1 MTNPTSSTPFSYQ
14 VGGSLPAEYRG
25 YVERQADRELY
36 DRLKSG
42 EYCFVFNS
50 RQMGKS
56 SLRVRVMQ
64 KLAAEGVACAVIDPQ
79 TRGTSL
85 SEDQWYAG
93 TIKRL
98 IDDLHLQE
106 KIDFSSWWK
115 DLAAQSI
122 SAVERFTYFIDRV
135 LLAELSQDVVI
146 FVEEI
151 DNLLSL
157 KFDTDGFF
165 ILIRSFF
172 ERRAED
178 LRYRR
183 LTFAF
188 LGVATPS
195 DLIVSKHSLAFNI
208 GRAVEMSGFQ
218 LQEAQPLMQGLVGK
232 VDDPQAV
239 LQAVLYWT
247 GGQPFLTQR
256 VLNLVVQEADLRLS
270 PPDLVAQV
278 VTSQLIDNWE
288 AQDVPPHLKT
298 IRDRILRSDERLR
311 GRLLGIYQQVLDAE
325 PPPLPIPP
333 LSPSPPLSS
342 RKEGG
347 IIADESY
354 EQIQLRLTGLVVK
367 REGRLKVYNPIY
379 AQVFNGQW
387 VARALADLRPGFY
400 GEAFKAWQ
408 EAQEEQKESFLLR
421 GQALRDAETWAKG
434 KRLSKED
441 ERFLDDSQDV
451 EKRDMERRFA
461 AETEANQIL
470 TAARE
475 QAETELET
483 ANQALLET
491 REESDK
497 IIKKA
502 NRRNKLSLLGAL
514 GAIAIAAIAVPISIK
529 AVDDLKIARQDVQE
543 AEGEK
548 KQLEQDKDQLNKD
561 KISLNRSLEQ
571 TKTNK
576 KQADINAQKAKQL
589 QLEAEQKLKQV
600 NQNLVAEKKHLKQVT
615 EIAQVTIKA
624 KEQQV
629 QEVEKQFTE
638 ATKNTQDARNESKIA
653 REEKQQAQ
661 TQLLEAQTQIS
672 EAQTQLSEAQTQ
684 LSEAQ
689 TQISEAQTQLNSVKD
704 SVSQTLALLD
714 EVRNQVEVPTE
725 RDSRIL
731 VTVKVDVRQLTLT
744 HQRLQATAQSI
755 GISIEKVSPRS
766 NISSINNLGA
776 NYANLGEYEKA
787 IAFYQQALDMSR
799 KIGDHLA
806 ESSNI
811 NNLAALYSVLGRYGE
826 AEPLLKQALTIRKQK
841 LGDNHPDTAASLNNL
856 AELYRV
862 QGRYSEAEPL
872 YKEALAIS
880 KQQLG
885 DNHPLTVAIL
895 NNLAALYDSQG
906 RYSEAGPLYK
916 EALAIS
922 KQQLGDNHPDVAQS
936 LNNLAE
942 LYLSQGRYSEAE
954 PILKQSLAI
963 RKQQLGDNHPDV
975 AQSLNNLAELY
986 LSQGRYSEAEPLY
999 KEALFI
1005 FKQQLGDNHPSTA
1018 TSLNNLAFLYQYQGR
1033 YSEAEPLYKEAL
1045 FIFKQQLGNNHP
1057 STAASLN
1064 NLAFLYRIQGRY
1076 SEAEPLLK
1084 QSLAIRKQQLGDNHP
1099 DVAQSLNNLAELYLS
1114 QGRYSE
1120 AEPLLKQSLAIR
1132 KQQLGD
1138 NHPDTAQSLN
1148 NLAELYLSQG
1158 RYSEAEPLL
1167 KQSLAIR
1174 KQQLGDNHPDTAQS
1188 LNNLAELYLSQG
1200 RYSEA
1205 EPLLKQSLAIRKQ
1218 QLGDNHPDTA
1228 QSLNN
1233 LAGLYQSQGRYS
1245 EAEPLYKEALFI
1257 FKQQLGNNHP
1267 DVAQTLNN
1275 LATLYWNQGKYPEA
1289 DELFSQG
1296 LQVEEYNFS
1305 QNLIAGDEFQKQAY
1319 IAIYSG
1325 TIDTVISRSLQS
1337 IPNNSEATRLALKTI
1352 LQRKGR
1358 ILDVLSNSL
1367 QILRQQVNDP
1377 QSQELLTQFIATRT
1391 QYANLIFEKLEDFP
1405 SPEIYRQKLAEL
1417 DTKAKQL
1424 EDQISRRSA
1433 EFRSLSQPITL
1444 EGIQKLIP
1452 ANAAL
1457 VEIVRYQP
1465 FNPKAPENQRF
1476 GNPRYAVYILYPNG
1490 DIKAK
1495 DLGEAKPID
1504 DKLIYF
1510 RDNLADAKT
1519 PLPQLQK
1526 SARQLDETLMQ
1537 PIRQLLGNT
1546 KTILLSPD
1554 AALNL
1559 IPFEALVDENN
1570 QYLVENYHI
1579 TYLTSGRDLLRL
1591 KDKFASQQSPLIV
1604 ADPFYG
1610 KAGEK
1615 VALTLSEFTF
1625 PGLPGTEEEAK
1636 AIKNILPQA
1645 TVLTGSQAT
1654 ENAVKQAKKPHIL
1667 HIATHGFF
1675 KPERNPGERNSP
1687 LQGERNVIENPLL
1700 RSGLILAGVTIGQS
1714 AGDDGILTALEITG
1728 LNLVGT
1734 KLVVLSGSKTGL
1746 GDISVGEGIYGLR
1759 RAFVIA
1765 GAESQLIS
1773 LWNVSDQATKDL
1785 MVAYYGRL
1793 IKGEGRSEAL
1803 RQIQLE
1809 MLKSENY
1816 QHPFYWASFII
1827 SGDWTPMEFSSSP

>member
-1 MTNPTSSTPFSYQ
+1 
-14 VGGSLPAEYRG
+14 L
-25 YVERQADRELY
+25 
-36 DRLKSG
+36 
-42 EYCFVFNS
+42 
-50 RQMGKS
+50 
-56 SLRVRVMQ
+56 
-64 KLAAEGVACAVIDPQ
+64 
-79 TRGTSL
+79 
-85 SEDQWYAG
+85 
-93 TIKRL
+93 
-98 IDDLHLQE
+98 
-106 KIDFSSWWK
+106 
-115 DLAAQSI
+115 
-122 SAVERFTYFIDRV
+122 
-135 LLAELSQDVVI
+135 
-146 FVEEI
+146 
-151 DNLLSL
+151 
-157 KFDTDGFF
+157 
-165 ILIRSFF
+165 
-172 ERRAED
+172 
-178 LRYRR
+178 
-183 LTFAF
+183 
-188 LGVATPS
+188 
-195 DLIVSKHSLAFNI
+195 
-208 GRAVEMSGFQ
+208 
-218 LQEAQPLMQGLVGK
+218 
-232 VDDPQAV
+232 
-239 LQAVLYWT
+239 
-247 GGQPFLTQR
+247 
-256 VLNLVVQEADLRLS
+256 
-270 PPDLVAQV
+270 
-278 VTSQLIDNWE
+278 
-288 AQDVPPHLKT
+288 
-298 IRDRILRSDERLR
+298 
-311 GRLLGIYQQVLDAE
+311 
-325 PPPLPIPP
+325 
-333 LSPSPPLSS
+333 
-342 RKEGG
+342 
-347 IIADESY
+347 
-354 EQIQLRLTGLVVK
+354 
-367 REGRLKVYNPIY
+367 
-379 AQVFNGQW
+379 
-387 VARALADLRPGFY
+387 
-400 GEAFKAWQ
+400 
-408 EAQEEQKESFLLR
+408 
-421 GQALRDAETWAKG
+421 
-434 KRLSKED
+434 
-441 ERFLDDSQDV
+441 
-451 EKRDMERRFA
+451 A

-502 NRRNKLSLLGAL
+502 NRRNKFSLLGAL
-514 GAIAIAAIAVPISIK
+514 GAIVIAAIAVPISIK
-529 AVDDLKIARQDVQE
+529 ALDDLKIARQDVQE

-661 TQLLEAQTQIS
+661 TQL
-672 EAQTQLSEAQTQ
+672 
-684 LSEAQ
+684 
-689 TQISEAQTQLNSVKD
+689 SEAQTQLNSV
-704 SVSQTLALLD
+704 LASLNG
-714 EVRNQVEVPTE
+714 VRNQV
-725 RDSRIL
+725 
-731 VTVKVDVRQLTLT
+731 
-744 HQRLQATAQSI
+744 
-755 GISIEKVSPRS
+755 GVS
-766 NISSINNLGA
+766 
-776 NYANLGEYEKA
+776 
-787 IAFYQQALDMSR
+787 
-799 KIGDHLA
+799 
-806 ESSNI
+806 
-811 NNLAALYSVLGRYGE
+811 E
-826 AEPLLKQALTIRKQK
+826 AKPLLQ
-841 LGDNHPDTAASLNNL
+841 
-856 AELYRV
+856 
-862 QGRYSEAEPL
+862 
-872 YKEALAIS
+872 
-880 KQQLG
+880 
-885 DNHPLTVAIL
+885 
-895 NNLAALYDSQG
+895 
-906 RYSEAGPLYK
+906 
-916 EALAIS
+916 
-922 KQQLGDNHPDVAQS
+922 
-936 LNNLAE
+936 
-942 LYLSQGRYSEAE
+942 
-954 PILKQSLAI
+954 
-963 RKQQLGDNHPDV
+963 
-975 AQSLNNLAELY
+975 
-986 LSQGRYSEAEPLY
+986 
-999 KEALFI
+999 
-1005 FKQQLGDNHPSTA
+1005 
-1018 TSLNNLAFLYQYQGR
+1018 
-1033 YSEAEPLYKEAL
+1033 
-1045 FIFKQQLGNNHP
+1045 
-1057 STAASLN
+1057 
-1064 NLAFLYRIQGRY
+1064 
-1076 SEAEPLLK
+1076 
-1084 QSLAIRKQQLGDNHP
+1084 
-1099 DVAQSLNNLAELYLS
+1099 
-1114 QGRYSE
+1114 
-1120 AEPLLKQSLAIR
+1120 
-1132 KQQLGD
+1132 
-1138 NHPDTAQSLN
+1138 
-1148 NLAELYLSQG
+1148 
-1158 RYSEAEPLL
+1158 
-1167 KQSLAIR
+1167 QSLAIR

-1305 QNLIAGDEFQKQAY
+1305 QNLIAGDELQKQAY

-1444 EGIQKLIP
+1444 ESIQKLIP

-1457 VEIVRYQP
+1457 VEIVRYRP

-1510 RDNLADAKT
+1510 RDNLADAET

-1604 ADPFYG
+1604 AAPFYG

-1667 HIATHGFF
+1667 HIATHSFF

-1714 AGDDGILTALEITG
+1714 AGDDGVLTALEITG

>member
-1 MTNPTSSTPFSYQ
+1 M
-14 VGGSLPAEYRG
+14 
-25 YVERQADRELY
+25 
-36 DRLKSG
+36 
-42 EYCFVFNS
+42 
-50 RQMGKS
+50 
-56 SLRVRVMQ
+56 
-64 KLAAEGVACAVIDPQ
+64 
-79 TRGTSL
+79 
-85 SEDQWYAG
+85 
-93 TIKRL
+93 
-98 IDDLHLQE
+98 
-106 KIDFSSWWK
+106 
-115 DLAAQSI
+115 
-122 SAVERFTYFIDRV
+122 
-135 LLAELSQDVVI
+135 
-146 FVEEI
+146 
-151 DNLLSL
+151 
-157 KFDTDGFF
+157 
-165 ILIRSFF
+165 
-172 ERRAED
+172 
-178 LRYRR
+178 
-183 LTFAF
+183 
-188 LGVATPS
+188 
-195 DLIVSKHSLAFNI
+195 
-208 GRAVEMSGFQ
+208 
-218 LQEAQPLMQGLVGK
+218 
-232 VDDPQAV
+232 
-239 LQAVLYWT
+239 
-247 GGQPFLTQR
+247 
-256 VLNLVVQEADLRLS
+256 
-270 PPDLVAQV
+270 
-278 VTSQLIDNWE
+278 
-288 AQDVPPHLKT
+288 
-298 IRDRILRSDERLR
+298 
-311 GRLLGIYQQVLDAE
+311 
-325 PPPLPIPP
+325 
-333 LSPSPPLSS
+333 
-342 RKEGG
+342 
-347 IIADESY
+347 
-354 EQIQLRLTGLVVK
+354 VK

-451 EKRDMERRFA
+451 EKRDMERRLA

-529 AVDDLKIARQDVQE
+529 AVDDLKIAWQDVQE

-689 TQISEAQTQLNSVKD
+689 TQLSEAQTQLNSVKD

-826 AEPLLKQALTIRKQK
+826 AEPL
-841 LGDNHPDTAASLNNL
+841 
-856 AELYRV
+856 
-862 QGRYSEAEPL
+862 
-872 YKEALAIS
+872 YKEALAI
-880 KQQLG
+880 K
-885 DNHPLTVAIL
+885 
-895 NNLAALYDSQG
+895 
-906 RYSEAGPLYK
+906 
-916 EALAIS
+916 
-922 KQQLGDNHPDVAQS
+922 KQQLGDNHPDVAQT
-936 LNNLAE
+936 LNNLA
-942 LYLSQGRYSEAE
+942 
-954 PILKQSLAI
+954 
-963 RKQQLGDNHPDV
+963 
-975 AQSLNNLAELY
+975 
-986 LSQGRYSEAEPLY
+986 
-999 KEALFI
+999 
-1005 FKQQLGDNHPSTA
+1005 T
-1018 TSLNNLAFLYQYQGR
+1018 
-1033 YSEAEPLYKEAL
+1033 
-1045 FIFKQQLGNNHP
+1045 
-1057 STAASLN
+1057 
-1064 NLAFLYRIQGRY
+1064 LYRIQGRY
-1076 SEAEPLLK
+1076 SEAEPLLQ
-1084 QSLAIRKQQLGDNHP
+1084 QSLVIMKQQLNPNNP
-1099 DVAQSLNNLAELYLS
+1099 DV
-1114 QGRYSE
+1114 
-1120 AEPLLKQSLAIR
+1120 
-1132 KQQLGD
+1132 
-1138 NHPDTAQSLN
+1138 
-1148 NLAELYLSQG
+1148 
-1158 RYSEAEPLL
+1158 
-1167 KQSLAIR
+1167 
-1174 KQQLGDNHPDTAQS
+1174 AQS

-1476 GNPRYAVYILYPNG
+1476 GIPRYAVYILYPNG

-1714 AGDDGILTALEITG
+1714 AGDDGVLTALEITG

>member
-1 MTNPTSSTPFSYQ
+1 
-14 VGGSLPAEYRG
+14 
-25 YVERQADRELY
+25 
-36 DRLKSG
+36 
-42 EYCFVFNS
+42 
-50 RQMGKS
+50 MGKS

-451 EKRDMERRFA
+451 EKLDMERRLA

-491 REESDK
+491 REESGR

-529 AVDDLKIARQDVQE
+529 AVDDLKIAWQDVQE

-600 NQNLVAEKKHLKQVT
+600 NQNLVAENKHLKQVT

-661 TQLLEAQTQIS
+661 TQLLEAQTQLL

-684 LSEAQ
+684 L
-689 TQISEAQTQLNSVKD
+689 NSVKD
-704 SVSQTLALLD
+704 SISQNLALLD
-714 EVRNQVEVPTE
+714 GYRNQVGVPTE
-725 RDSRIL
+725 RDSGIL
-731 VTVKVDVRQLTLT
+731 VPVKVDVRQLTLT

-826 AEPLLKQALTIRKQK
+826 AEPLYKEALAIKKQQ
-841 LGDNHPDTAASLNNL
+841 LGDNHPDVAQTLNNL
-856 AELYRV
+856 ATLYRI

-872 YKEALAIS
+872 LQQSLVIM
-880 KQQLG
+880 KQQLNPNNP
-885 DNHPLTVAIL
+885 DVAQSL
-895 NNLAALYDSQG
+895 NNLAELYLSQG
-906 RYSEAGPLYK
+906 RYSEAEPLLQQS
-916 EALAIS
+916 LAIR

-954 PILKQSLAI
+954 PLLQQSLAI

-1138 NHPDTAQSLN
+1138 NHPDVAQSLN

-1158 RYSEAEPLL
+1158 RYSEAEPLY
-1167 KQSLAIR
+1167 KQALTIR
-1174 KQQLGDNHPDTAQS
+1174 KQQLGDNHPDVAQS

-1444 EGIQKLIP
+1444 ESIQKLIP

-1510 RDNLADAKT
+1510 RDNLADAET

-1610 KAGEK
+1610 KAGKK
-1615 VALTLSEFTF
+1615 VALILSEFTF

-1667 HIATHGFF
+1667 HIATHSFF
-1675 KPERNPGERNSP
+1675 IKPERNPGERNSP

-1714 AGDDGILTALEITG
+1714 AGDDGVLTALEITG

-1816 QHPFYWASFII
+1816 QHPFYWASFIP